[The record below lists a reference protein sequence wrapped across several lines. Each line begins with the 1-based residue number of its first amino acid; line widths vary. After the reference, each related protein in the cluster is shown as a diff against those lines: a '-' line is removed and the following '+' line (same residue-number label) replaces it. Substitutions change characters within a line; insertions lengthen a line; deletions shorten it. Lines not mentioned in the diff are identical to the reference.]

1 MGYAGTEGM
10 DVEAGSDMI
19 EAERLLL
26 RLWRGAG
33 ALACHANGPDI
44 GPVAGCPLRTLTEDS
59 QEIIR
64 TVFVVMQPC

>member
-1 MGYAGTEGM
+1 M
-10 DVEAGSDMI
+10 DVEAGADMI
-19 EAERLLL
+19 EAERLLP

-33 ALACHANGPDI
+33 ALSCHADGPDI
-44 GPVAGCPLRTLTEDS
+44 GPVAGCPHCTLTEDS